1 MNSSITNPYAVEACY
16 TEQRIPQYR
25 DKPLI
30 AALPPIPSDDELAEE
45 LFDFPSFSVDQRE
58 WPASDRLCMVAE
70 LASFLCPL
78 QRHIRL
84 ARAFDT
90 LIRSGYARRGI
101 RSTEH
106 IQTYQRLYEAKQQGR
121 AFKNDS
127 VRALDVQLSSALIGI
142 PGSGKTTAVRRI
154 FARYPEAIH
163 HPDYN
168 ITQIPYLHIECPHDG
183 ISVKGLALS
192 ILRKLNLL
200 VPDANYIDL
209 YKASSSAEVLLNH
222 VARAMHNHY
231 VGVLVVDEI
240 QNLKNSGKTKAS
252 LMAALV
258 TAANELGVPIVFVG
272 TNRAEHVLGIDCSSA
287 RRSSAAG
294 FPSWGAL
301 ETSHNID
308 TPDEWEDFLA
318 ALWTFLWIRKP
329 VPLDAEMSNHM
340 YELSQGIP
348 DVAIKLF
355 ACAQWRGILDG
366 TESFGLETLD
376 AVMADELRRLRP
388 MLDAIR
394 SGDMDAL
401 FQYEDITPLGMNS
414 LLDAAQNA
422 YEGARLRGA
431 AIRADSPAFVPRV
444 ASVLVEAGIDDERAH
459 SMAQKVADEGKAV
472 GVVEGASA
480 ALRLAK
486 PPRPVGRAQRKAERP
501 ASVELAPDDY
511 RNAIRRASEA
521 GTSNLEELIS
531 MAAAR
536 PLHELLGYV

>member
-1 MNSSITNPYAVEACY
+1 MNSSIANPYAVEALY

-25 DKPLI
+25 DNPLI
-30 AALPPIPSDDELAEE
+30 GALPPIPSDEELANE
-45 LFDFPSFSVDQRE
+45 LFSLPNFSVEQRE
-58 WPASDRLCMVAE
+58 WPTSDRLCMVAE
-70 LASFLCPL
+70 LSSFLRPL
-78 QRHIRL
+78 PRHMHL

-101 RSTEH
+101 RSAKH
-106 IQTYQRLYEAKQQGR
+106 IQTYQRLYEAKQQAR
-121 AFKNDS
+121 AFKIDS
-127 VRALDVQLSSALIGI
+127 VRVVDAQLSSALIGI
-142 PGSGKTTAVRRI
+142 PGSGKTTAIRRI
-154 FARYPEAIH
+154 LSRYPEVIY
-163 HPDYN
+163 HPDYD

-192 ILRKLNLL
+192 ILRKLDSL
-200 VPDANYIDL
+200 VPDANYIGL
-209 YKASSSAEVLLNH
+209 YKASIGAEVLLNH
-222 VARAMHNHY
+222 VARALHNHY

-240 QNLKNSGKTKAS
+240 QNLKNAGKTKKT

-258 TAANELGVPIVFVG
+258 TAANELGDPIVFVG

-301 ETSHNID
+301 KTSHD
-308 TPDEWEDFLA
+308 LAMPDEWEDFLA
-318 ALWTFLWIRKP
+318 ALWIFQWVKNP
-329 VPLDAEMSNHM
+329 VPLDAEMSHCM
-340 YELSQGIP
+340 YDLSQGIP

-366 TESFGLETLD
+366 TESFGVETLE
-376 AVMADELRRLRP
+376 AIMANELRRLEP

-401 FQYEDITPLGMNS
+401 SQYEDITPLGMNS
-414 LLDAAQNA
+414 LLNDAQNA
-422 YEGARLRGA
+422 YEGVRQRGA
-431 AIRADSPAFVPRV
+431 AIKTDNPNFVPQV
-444 ASVLVEAGIDDERAH
+444 ASVLVEAGIDDERAY

-480 ALRLAK
+480 ALQLAK
-486 PPRPVGRAQRKAERP
+486 PPRPVRRTQKRVEEP
-501 ASVELAPDDY
+501 ANVELAPDDY
-511 RNAIRRASEA
+511 RNSIRRTSEA
-521 GTSNLEELIS
+521 GTSNLQELVR
-531 MAAAR
+531 MGAAR

>member
-1 MNSSITNPYAVEACY
+1 MNSSSANPYAVEARY
-16 TEQRIPQYR
+16 AEQHIPQYR
-25 DKPLI
+25 DRPLI
-30 AALPPIPSDDELAEE
+30 AALPPIPSDEELAED
-45 LFDFPSFSVDQRE
+45 LFDFPSFSVDQRG

-84 ARAFDT
+84 TRAFDT

-121 AFKNDS
+121 AIKSNS
-127 VRALDVQLSSALIGI
+127 VRVVDAQLSSALIGI

-154 FARYPEAIH
+154 FARYPEAIY

-168 ITQIPYLHIECPHDG
+168 IIQIPYLHIECPHDG

-192 ILRKLNLL
+192 ILRKLDLL
-200 VPDANYIDL
+200 VPDSNYIGL
-209 YKASSSAEVLLNH
+209 YRASNSAEVLLNH

-240 QNLKNSGKTKAS
+240 QNLKNAGRTNAS

-258 TAANELGVPIVFVG
+258 TAANELNVPIVFVG

-308 TPDEWEDFLA
+308 TPDEWEDFFT
-318 ALWTFLWIRKP
+318 ALWTFQWIRKP
-329 VPLDAEMSNHM
+329 VPLDAEMSNCI
-340 YELSQGIP
+340 YELTQGIP

-366 TESFGLETLD
+366 TESFGVETLY
-376 AVMADELRRLRP
+376 AIMANELRRLEP

-394 SGDMDAL
+394 SGDIEAL
-401 FQYEDITPLGMNS
+401 SRYEDITPLGMKS
-414 LLDAAQNA
+414 LLHDAQNA
-422 YEGARLRGA
+422 YEGVRQRGA
-431 AIRADSPAFVPRV
+431 AIRTDSSSFIPRV
-444 ASVLVEAGIDDERAH
+444 TSVLVEAGIDSERAH

-480 ALRLAK
+480 ALQLAK
-486 PPRPVGRAQRKAERP
+486 PPRPVRRRQIKAERP

-511 RNAIRRASEA
+511 RNSISRAREA
-521 GTSNLEELIS
+521 GTSNLQQLVG
-531 MAAAR
+531 MGAAR
-536 PLHELLGYV
+536 PLHELLEYV